1 MSHFYWSLPPLASGL
16 EYVMLD
22 QDDIPGGRNTNL
34 SLVDAT
40 ANAGGIV
47 SRFGKQHHLHLG
59 YSWPSISSC
68 LHTYDNS
75 DETQHFSRWSSFFTS
90 HWVDKLSYSN
100 LSLMLFACSSDFS
113 SHPFSLWWWS
123 MRDVSAGDFVFSC
136 RKWIVESLNK
146 DRHINIQRHVQH
158 SATAV
163 FA

>member
-1 MSHFYWSLPPLASGL
+1 
-16 EYVMLD
+16 MLD

-75 DETQHFSRWSSFFTS
+75 DETQHFSR
-90 HWVDKLSYSN
+90 
-100 LSLMLFACSSDFS
+100 
-113 SHPFSLWWWS
+113 
-123 MRDVSAGDFVFSC
+123 
-136 RKWIVESLNK
+136 
-146 DRHINIQRHVQH
+146 
-158 SATAV
+158 
-163 FA
+163 

>member
-1 MSHFYWSLPPLASGL
+1 
-16 EYVMLD
+16 MLD

-75 DETQHFSRWSSFFTS
+75 DETQHFSR
-90 HWVDKLSYSN
+90 
-100 LSLMLFACSSDFS
+100 
-113 SHPFSLWWWS
+113 
-123 MRDVSAGDFVFSC
+123 
-136 RKWIVESLNK
+136 KWIVESLNK